1 MPPSDARN
9 GYSVEAAIAYA
20 RGKIAYCD
28 RMAAEWPDS
37 VEHMTALRAI
47 ASRFLSILERDPR
60 DVPQLL
66 RVLEDLRS
74 GNDTTA
80 GTGWTMLTD
89 WVETYV
95 GCVQERAGT

>member
-1 MPPSDARN
+1 MPQSDARN

-20 RGKIAYCD
+20 RDKIAYCD
-28 RMAAEWPDS
+28 HIAAEWPEA
-37 VEHMTALRAI
+37 VEHMTVLRAL
-47 ASRFLSILERDPR
+47 ASRFLSILERDPN
-60 DVPQLL
+60 DLPQLL

-89 WVETYV
+89 WVEMYV
-95 GCVQERAGT
+95 GYVQERVGS